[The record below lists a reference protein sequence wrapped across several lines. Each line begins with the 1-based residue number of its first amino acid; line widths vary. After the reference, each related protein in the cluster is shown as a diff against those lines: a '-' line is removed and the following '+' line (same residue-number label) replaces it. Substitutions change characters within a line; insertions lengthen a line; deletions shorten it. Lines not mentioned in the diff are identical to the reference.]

1 MSLTKEVYFD
11 NLFSK
16 LKDFSEEER
25 REDPFILLV
34 STVISQRTKDEL
46 TEEIMGRIRG
56 RIRNPWDLVSIPVK
70 ELERLIYPSGFYRNK
85 AKNLKEIARV
95 LIESYG
101 GKVPDTLEELL
112 RLKGVGRKTA
122 NLVLTL
128 GFKKEGICVDTHV
141 HRISNRLGIVRTKNP
156 KDTEFALR
164 EILPR
169 KYWSKINGTFVN
181 FGKKIC
187 KPTKPKCG
195 ICPLTEECPKIDVR

>member
-46 TEEIMGRIRG
+46 TEEIMRRVRG
-56 RIRNPWDLVSIPVK
+56 RIRNPWDLVSIPLK

-195 ICPLTEECPKIDVR
+195 ICPLAEECPKIGVR